1 VHAPLR
7 VAPLAPEH
15 RARIAEIVKAT
26 GMFSA
31 EEAAVAVELFDE
43 AYGEADGPSAL
54 GSRLSAEQAVA
65 ESREPRAAS
74 QSRAPAAYHFLG
86 VFDGAELLGYAC
98 HGPTPATD
106 RTHDLYWIAVDPRAQ
121 GAGAGTQLLAE
132 VERRRAP
139 RAARLLVVET
149 SGRDVYAPTRAFY
162 RTRGYT
168 EAARVRDFYAPG
180 DDRIVFT
187 KRLSPAAQSYPVSH
201 ESPAAGGVVQP

>member
-1 VHAPLR
+1 MHAPLR

-43 AYGEADGPSAL
+43 AYGGQEGRPS
-54 GSRLSAEQAVA
+54 
-65 ESREPRAAS
+65 
-74 QSRAPAAYHFLG
+74 AAYHFLG

-132 VERRRAP
+132 VERRLAAG
-139 RAARLLVVET
+139 AARLLVVET

-187 KRLSPAAQSYPVSH
+187 KRLSSAAQTYPVSH

>member
-1 VHAPLR
+1 MHAPLR

-43 AYGEADGPSAL
+43 AYGGQEG
-54 GSRLSAEQAVA
+54 RLSA
-65 ESREPRAAS
+65 AS
-74 QSRAPAAYHFLG
+74 AYHFLG
-86 VFDGAELLGYAC
+86 VFAADGTLLGYAC

-121 GAGAGTQLLAE
+121 GAGAGTELLAE
-132 VERRRAP
+132 VERRLAAD
-139 RAARLLVVET
+139 AARLLVVET

-162 RTRGYT
+162 TARGYT
-168 EAARVRDFYAPG
+168 PAARVRDFYAPG

-187 KRLSPAAQSYPVSH
+187 KRLSPAAQTYPVSH
-201 ESPAAGGVVQP
+201 ESPAAGGVVQR